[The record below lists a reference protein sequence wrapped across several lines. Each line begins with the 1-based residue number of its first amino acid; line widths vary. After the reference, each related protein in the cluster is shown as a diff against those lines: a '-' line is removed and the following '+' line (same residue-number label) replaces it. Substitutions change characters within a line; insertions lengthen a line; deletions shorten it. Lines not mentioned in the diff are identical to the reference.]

1 MATCDGSLQP
11 AVPRRHEDG
20 DPHFTS
26 RCPQCGHAVEI
37 HPLEPSETEDV
48 WRFVHHDTDGNSL
61 VMQSR
66 GAVPWKERVLDPN
79 EDF

>member
-1 MATCDGSLQP
+1 MLVCDASLQP
-11 AVPRRHEDG
+11 SIPRRHEAG
-20 DPHFTS
+20 DPQFTS

-61 VMQSR
+61 VMRSR
-66 GAVPWKERVLDPN
+66 GAVPWKERVIDLD
-79 EDF
+79 DV